1 MFSFVDKLM
10 IYTLPTLLKLL
21 IKDKDMVD
29 KLENE
34 DEWDIPKSASNC
46 LSLLASCCKE
56 LLVPQII
63 RFIEQNLLVSN
74 QIDWNQKEAAII
86 AFGSILNGPSKS
98 KMKPLVEQ
106 VKLKIYLYNALQNQ
120 LTPISNVFCRSYQ
133 LYYLA

>member
-10 IYTLPTLLKLL
+10 VYILPTLLKLL
-21 IKDKDMVD
+21 IKDKDKVD

-56 LLVPQII
+56 LVVPQII
-63 RFIEQNLLVSN
+63 RFIEKNLLVSN
-74 QIDWNQKEAAII
+74 QVNCNKKEAAII

-106 VKLKIYLYNALQNQ
+106 VKLKNILVQC
-120 LTPISNVFCRSYQ
+120 ICKIC
-133 LYYLA
+133 